1 MGKKFSDLIDV
12 KSIVTLV
19 LTGVFAYLSVIGK
32 MTGEQFMTV
41 FVMIMTYFFTKKD
54 SPDNVTSETTTVA
67 SSGMVEGREGE

>member
-1 MGKKFSDLIDV
+1 MKEKITSLINV

-54 SPDNVTSETTTVA
+54 TPENITSETTTVA
-67 SSGMVEGREGE
+67 SSGTVEGKEGE

>member
-54 SPDNVTSETTTVA
+54 SPDNVTSETT
-67 SSGMVEGREGE
+67 EGKEGE